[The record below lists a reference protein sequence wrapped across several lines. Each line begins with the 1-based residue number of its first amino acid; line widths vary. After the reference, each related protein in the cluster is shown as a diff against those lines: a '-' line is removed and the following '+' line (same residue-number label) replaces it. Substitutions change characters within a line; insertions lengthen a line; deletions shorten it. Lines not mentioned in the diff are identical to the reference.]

1 MGDLDALAEGI
12 IEALCFAKRN
22 RIPGTKHPKNDT
34 NPSVMRRLKTVH
46 PHLHKDME
54 MQDSLNAV
62 TGARTG
68 ERALWVPLINQALRQ
83 YECSLADSSV
93 VQSLF
98 GGEPPSSGFLDQASC
113 SLLWSEAVQLADDPY
128 FGMRL
133 HRLFNPTSL
142 KAIALTSQ
150 ASATVGAA
158 LNTLIR
164 FFPVATTQVKLE
176 TRQGENGLSLVLRLQ
191 GEPHAHHIEAVIG
204 YLCRLLHRLD
214 QDNLGLL
221 KGVMLRRSDAEELE
235 QCSRLLGCPVLSDH
249 EGWSLVVDETLLTKP
264 LASADDFLLP
274 RFVEAMEDLLANMP
288 SNDLVEQVKRRIQVL
303 LGSGDMSE
311 ERVAV
316 PMNIS
321 PRHLRRKL
329 NVEGT
334 SYEQLVDEVRKE
346 GAIRMISQGQ
356 LSLTSIAYELGFL
369 DPSSFTRAFRRWTGM
384 SPTAFRSLQRGA
396 ESRQSGG
403 R

>member
-1 MGDLDALAEGI
+1 MLDTSNSSASG
-12 IEALCFAKRN
+12 
-22 RIPGTKHPKNDT
+22 
-34 NPSVMRRLKTVH
+34 
-46 PHLHKDME
+46 
-54 MQDSLNAV
+54 
-62 TGARTG
+62 RTG
-68 ERALWVPLINQALRQ
+68 ERALWVPLIDQALHQ

-98 GGEPPSSGFLDQASC
+98 GGAPPSSGFIDQASC
-113 SLLWSEAVQLADDPY
+113 SLLWTEATQLADDPF
-128 FGMRL
+128 FGMRI

-142 KAIALTSQ
+142 NAIALTSQ
-150 ASATVGAA
+150 ASVTLGAA
-158 LNTLIR
+158 LNNLIR
-164 FFPVATTQVKLE
+164 FFPIATTQVRIE
-176 TRQGENGLSLVLRLQ
+176 PRQSEGGLALALRAL
-191 GEPHAHHIEAVIG
+191 GEPHVQHVEAVIG
-204 YLCRLLHRLD
+204 YICRLLNQLD
-214 QDNLGLL
+214 HDNLGFL
-221 KGVMLRRSDAEELE
+221 KCVTLNRSDADELE
-235 QCSRLLGCPVLSDH
+235 QCSRLLGCPVMAGG
-249 EGWSLVVDETLLTKP
+249 EGWSLIVDEQLLPRP
-264 LASADDFLLP
+264 LASADAFLLP

-329 NVEGT
+329 SMEGT

-384 SPTAFRSLQRGA
+384 SPTAFRTLQRGTDT
-396 ESRQSGG
+396 RQSAG

>member
-1 MGDLDALAEGI
+1 MLDGS
-12 IEALCFAKRN
+12 N
-22 RIPGTKHPKNDT
+22 TQT
-34 NPSVMRRLKTVH
+34 S
-46 PHLHKDME
+46 
-54 MQDSLNAV
+54 
-62 TGARTG
+62 ARTG

-83 YECSLADSSV
+83 YESSLAESSV

-98 GGEPPSSGFLDQASC
+98 GGLPPSSGFIDQASC
-113 SLLWSEAVQLADDPY
+113 SLLWTEAVQLADDPL
-128 FGMRL
+128 FGMRI

-142 KAIALTSQ
+142 NAIALTSQ
-150 ASATVGAA
+150 ASPTLGSA
-158 LNTLIR
+158 LNNLIR
-164 FFPVATTQVKLE
+164 FFPIASTQIRLE
-176 TRQGENGLSLVLRLQ
+176 TRKGEDAMLLVLRAQ
-191 GEPHAHHIEAVIG
+191 GEPHQQHVEALIG
-204 YLCRLLHRLD
+204 YLCRLLHQLD

-221 KGVMLRRSDAEELE
+221 KGVALMRSDSNELE
-235 QCSRLLGCPVLSDH
+235 QCTRLLGCPVSESTQGCYLML
-249 EGWSLVVDETLLTKP
+249 EETLLAKP
-264 LASADDFLLP
+264 LASADSFLLP

-288 SNDLVEQVKRRIQVL
+288 SNDLVEQVKRRIQML

-329 NVEGT
+329 NAEGT
-334 SYEQLVDEVRKE
+334 SYELLVDEVRKE

-384 SPTAFRSLQRGA
+384 SPTAFRSMQRGA
-396 ESRQSGG
+396 DASQSTGS
-403 R
+403 

>member
-1 MGDLDALAEGI
+1 MLDSS
-12 IEALCFAKRN
+12 N
-22 RIPGTKHPKNDT
+22 SQTGT
-34 NPSVMRRLKTVH
+34 
-46 PHLHKDME
+46 
-54 MQDSLNAV
+54 
-62 TGARTG
+62 RTG

-98 GGEPPSSGFLDQASC
+98 GGMPPSSGFIDQASC
-113 SLLWSEAVQLADDPY
+113 SLLWAEAAQLADDPL
-128 FGMRL
+128 FGMRI

-142 KAIALTSQ
+142 NAIALTSQ
-150 ASATVGAA
+150 ASPTLGTA
-158 LNTLIR
+158 LTNLIR
-164 FFPVATTQVKLE
+164 FFPIASTQVKLE
-176 TRQGENGLSLVLRLQ
+176 TRKGEDAMLMVLRAQ
-191 GEPHAHHIEAVIG
+191 GEPHQQHLEALVG
-204 YLCRLLHRLD
+204 YLCHLVHKLD

-221 KGVMLRRSDAEELE
+221 KGVALARSDAGELE
-235 QCSRLLGCPVLSDH
+235 MCARLLGCPVSAST
-249 EGWSLVVDETLLTKP
+249 EGCYLMLEETLLAKP
-264 LASADDFLLP
+264 LASADSFLLP
-274 RFVEAMEDLLANMP
+274 RFIEAMEDLLANMP

-329 NVEGT
+329 SAEGT

-384 SPTAFRSLQRGA
+384 SPTAFRSMQRGA
-396 ESRQSGG
+396 DSRQPAGN
-403 R
+403 

>member
-1 MGDLDALAEGI
+1 MLDTSTSPASG
-12 IEALCFAKRN
+12 
-22 RIPGTKHPKNDT
+22 
-34 NPSVMRRLKTVH
+34 
-46 PHLHKDME
+46 
-54 MQDSLNAV
+54 
-62 TGARTG
+62 RTG
-68 ERALWVPLINQALRQ
+68 ERALWVHLINQALRQ

-98 GGEPPSSGFLDQASC
+98 GGAPPSSGFIDQTSC
-113 SLLWSEAVQLADDPY
+113 SLLWAEATQLADDPY
-128 FGMRL
+128 FGMRI

-142 KAIALTSQ
+142 NAIALTSQ

-158 LNTLIR
+158 LSNLIR
-164 FFPVATTQVKLE
+164 FFPIATAQMKLE
-176 TRQGENGLSLVLRLQ
+176 TRQDERGLLLLLRSQ
-191 GEPHAHHIEAVIG
+191 GEPHVQHVEALIG
-204 YLCRLLHRLD
+204 YLCRLLHQLD
-214 QDNLGLL
+214 QDDLGLL
-221 KGVMLRRSDAEELE
+221 RSVALNRNDTEELE
-235 QCSRLLGCPVLSDH
+235 QCSRLLGCPVVSSNEECILIVN
-249 EGWSLVVDETLLTKP
+249 EKLLGKS
-264 LASADDFLLP
+264 LASADPFLLP

-311 ERVAV
+311 ERIAV

-396 ESRQSGG
+396 EVRQPTYE
-403 R
+403 

>member
-1 MGDLDALAEGI
+1 MLE
-12 IEALCFAKRN
+12 
-22 RIPGTKHPKNDT
+22 
-34 NPSVMRRLKTVH
+34 PSNT
-46 PHLHKDME
+46 
-54 MQDSLNAV
+54 SA
-62 TGARTG
+62 GARTG
-68 ERALWVPLINQALRQ
+68 ERALWVPLMNQALHQ

-98 GGEPPSSGFLDQASC
+98 GSVPPSSGFIAQASC
-113 SLLWSEAVQLADDPY
+113 SLLWTEAVRLADDPF
-128 FGMRL
+128 FGMRI

-142 KAIALTSQ
+142 NAIALTSQ
-150 ASATVGAA
+150 ASPTLGAA
-158 LNTLIR
+158 LNNLIR
-164 FFPVATTQVKLE
+164 FFPIATTQVKLE
-176 TRQGENGLSLVLRLQ
+176 TRQTDNGLALVLRPH
-191 GEPHAHHIEAVIG
+191 GEPHLQHVEAMIG
-204 YLCRLLHRLD
+204 YLCRLLHQLD
-214 QDNLGLL
+214 QDDQGFLKAVFLG
-221 KGVMLRRSDAEELE
+221 RSDAEELE
-235 QCSRLLGCPVLSDH
+235 QCSRLLGCPVMAGS
-249 EGWSLVVDETLLTKP
+249 EGWSLIIDEKMLVKT
-264 LASADDFLLP
+264 LASADAFLLP

-329 NVEGT
+329 NLEGT

-346 GAIRMISQGQ
+346 GAVRMISQGQ

-384 SPTAFRSLQRGA
+384 SPRAFRSLQRGA
-396 ESRQSGG
+396 QSPQPAGD
-403 R
+403 